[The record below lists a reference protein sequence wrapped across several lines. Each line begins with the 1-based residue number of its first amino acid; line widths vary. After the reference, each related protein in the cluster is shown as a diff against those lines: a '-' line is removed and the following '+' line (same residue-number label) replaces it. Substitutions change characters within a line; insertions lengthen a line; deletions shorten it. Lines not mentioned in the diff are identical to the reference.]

1 MRTFVLPDLGE
12 GLQEAEIVAWH
23 VAAGDHVVADQPLVS
38 VETAKA
44 VIDIPAPWSGRV
56 VQLFGSPHDVIAVGA
71 KLAEIETEGVVDTGT
86 VVGQLPVAPTHEP
99 RSTPHRVMQETP
111 RAIVRASPAVRR
123 RAAELS
129 VDLAEVAGSGP
140 GGAITMTDVESGGSR
155 AGAGTTRLQVG
166 YEPLRGV
173 RRAMAEAMAKV
184 AREVVAASLMD
195 EAIVE
200 TWAAGIDP
208 TTRLVRA
215 MVAGCQA
222 APSLNAWFDPVGRSR
237 RLHDHIDLGI
247 ALESADGLFV
257 PVIRNVAGRGP
268 EDLRGALQTL
278 KRQVSERTIARADL
292 QGQTITLSNFGML
305 GGRHAVLT
313 VMPPQVAIL
322 GAGRIHRAVRPLGE
336 EIKVVSV
343 LPLSLSFDHRAVTG
357 AEACAFMAAAVAD
370 LSKSS

>member
-1 MRTFVLPDLGE
+1 
-12 GLQEAEIVAWH
+12 
-23 VAAGDHVVADQPLVS
+23 
-38 VETAKA
+38 
-44 VIDIPAPWSGRV
+44 
-56 VQLFGSPHDVIAVGA
+56 
-71 KLAEIETEGVVDTGT
+71 
-86 VVGQLPVAPTHEP
+86 
-99 RSTPHRVMQETP
+99 
-111 RAIVRASPAVRR
+111 
-123 RAAELS
+123 
-129 VDLAEVAGSGP
+129 
-140 GGAITMTDVESGGSR
+140 
-155 AGAGTTRLQVG
+155 
-166 YEPLRGV
+166 
-173 RRAMAEAMAKV
+173 MAEAMAKV

-278 KRQVSERTIARADL
+278 KRQVSERSIARADL